1 MFASLGCSMRQSYP
15 FLPYI
20 NGSTAAGKS
29 FGGAVDGLDKVDSG
43 KDEAF
48 FLFAETGCQVSPS
61 PLPTATLGELA
72 HREYQQGNYDRAE
85 QLSMELWK
93 REPENIGCLLL
104 LSSIHFQCKRLD
116 KWVD

>member
-1 MFASLGCSMRQSYP
+1 MAAQWMAWTKWIVVRTKLSSLAP
-15 FLPYI
+15 
-20 NGSTAAGKS
+20 
-29 FGGAVDGLDKVDSG
+29 
-43 KDEAF
+43 
-48 FLFAETGCQVSPS
+48 ETGCPVCPS